1 MKKLLFALMTLHVCV
16 NPGFAANIPLTTGPY
31 DPALLGSYLNQVI
44 QSVNGNVVG
53 LGLPT
58 LPRNFVDNGTMDVNQ
73 RAVTAT
79 CATTSG
85 VVETSYSA
93 DRWACDVNMAS
104 GAGQLAVVTSGPSPQ
119 IGDTQSSTL
128 VRNSGSLGQPVCAW
142 NEIPT
147 NRATQLA
154 GQNVIL
160 SAFMEALAGLNADN
174 GNQAQMYLVTG
185 TGTNQGL
192 GALRSAVGMTSTVK
206 ASSVTVATTGILTNA
221 STVVAGQPVYMTAA
235 TMPTGFTA
243 GQTYYVST
251 TNLNSGTSFSV
262 ASTYAGAMTGAI
274 VAPSTTGTTVVINI
288 PVITPVWTGLAVY
301 GANGAGPFSLGT
313 STAAASAQQ
322 EYGAAF
328 AQPFTLTTTSFNRF
342 STGVIS
348 LPTTVTE
355 AAVAIC
361 FTPNANNGSGGS
373 TDGIAF
379 DNVQLEIAAPNQTT
393 PSPFE
398 YRPYAQELVEALR
411 YAWIIPE
418 PAAAVSTPFTG
429 FYATTTDCELSAQT
443 PVPMDV
449 IPAISFT
456 GTALSTST
464 FKVVNATG
472 AGVAL
477 ASTFLVSSTLSTPGL
492 TSVRLASTTGA
503 STAGWGCQLIG
514 NNAGAIIN
522 VGADF

>member
-1 MKKLLFALMTLHVCV
+1 
-16 NPGFAANIPLTTGPY
+16 
-31 DPALLGSYLNQVI
+31 
-44 QSVNGNVVG
+44 
-53 LGLPT
+53 
-58 LPRNFVDNGTMDVNQ
+58 
-73 RAVTAT
+73 
-79 CATTSG
+79 
-85 VVETSYSA
+85 
-93 DRWACDVNMAS
+93 MAS
-104 GAGQLAVVTSGPSPQ
+104 GAGQLAVVTSTPSPY
-119 IGDTQSSTL
+119 IGFTNSSTL
-128 VRNSGSLGQPVCAW
+128 VRNSGALGAPVCAW
-142 NEIPT
+142 QEIPT
-147 NRATQLA
+147 VRATQMA

-160 SAFMEALAGLNADN
+160 SAYLEALAGLSADN

-185 TGTNQGL
+185 TGSNQGL

-274 VAPSTTGTTVVINI
+274 VAPSSAGTTVVINI

-313 STAAASAQQ
+313 SSAAASAQQ

-328 AQPFTLTTTSFNRF
+328 AQPFTLSATSWTRA

-379 DNVQLEIAAPNQTT
+379 AGAQLEIAGPNQTT
-393 PSPFE
+393 PSPYEFKSNE
-398 YRPYAQELVEALR
+398 AELLSALR
-411 YAWIIPE
+411 YEWVIPE

-443 PVPMDV
+443 PVAMDV
-449 IPAISFT
+449 IPAVSFT

-492 TSVRLASTTGA
+492 TSVRLASTTAG

-514 NNAGAIIN
+514 NNAGAVIN